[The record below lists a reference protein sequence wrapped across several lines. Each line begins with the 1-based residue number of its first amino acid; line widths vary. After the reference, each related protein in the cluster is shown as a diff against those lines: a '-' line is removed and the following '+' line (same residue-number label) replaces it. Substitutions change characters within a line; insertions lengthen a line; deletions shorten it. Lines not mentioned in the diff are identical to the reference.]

1 MDYIRHTKAIDS
13 FYGSLNRLIKNGIFS
28 GRNVVMFGSS
38 KISGMVIYYLS
49 LHGIIVKAIV
59 DNDKMRQGK
68 RAFGIDIYSPE
79 DYITENHKGSIFLLA
94 SAYQDEMRAQLLQL
108 GVMEQNI
115 VKVID
120 LPELMNDYDF
130 VDRKGFKTMSVED
143 IKKSQFGVLKHLKEI
158 CEKYHLRYYL
168 CGGTL
173 LGAVRHKGYIPWDD
187 DIDVFVELEDLEKLV
202 DIMKSDRD
210 YSLISFLDKDS
221 DYYDEISL
229 MVDNNTIY
237 DTNHF
242 PIQLTTGVSIDIFY
256 ISGMPK
262 EQNELE
268 KYVDEVKR
276 LDQLRWNKLYS
287 EDECRKATDELISY
301 LKRYRFDECE
311 NVGCILAPHFMRE
324 ILPKSTFAHKTE
336 LKFETEYFSVP
347 EKYEFYLNR
356 MYGNYMKLPPKEKQV
371 SHHYFNAY
379 YKENNV

>member
-13 FYGSLNRLIKNGIFS
+13 FYDSLNQLIENKTLA
-28 GRNVVMFGSS
+28 RHNVVMFGSS
-38 KISGMVIYYLS
+38 KISGMIIYYLS
-49 LHGIIVKAIV
+49 IHGIETNAII
-59 DNDKMRQGK
+59 DNDEMRQGK
-68 RAFGIDIYSPE
+68 KAFGIDICSPE
-79 DYITENHKGSIFLLA
+79 EYVLKNGKCDVFLIA
-94 SAYQDEMRAQLLQL
+94 SAYQDEMGEQLLKL
-108 GVMEQNI
+108 GVREEQI

-130 VDRKGFKTMSVED
+130 VDRKGFKAMSDKDVR
-143 IKKSQFGVLKHLKEI
+143 KSQLGVLKHLKEV
-158 CEKYHLRYYL
+158 CEKHHLRYYL

-202 DIMKSDRD
+202 DIMKSDKD

-262 EQNELE
+262 SQEELDA
-268 KYVDEVKR
+268 YVAEVKR

-287 EDECRKATDELISY
+287 EQECRKATDELVSY

-324 ILPKSTFAHKTE
+324 ILPKSTFAHEKK

-347 EKYEFYLNR
+347 ERYEFYLNR
-356 MYGNYMKLPPKEKQV
+356 MYGDYMQLPPEEKQV

-379 YKENNV
+379 YKERNV